1 MGDDI
6 ILCKIAEEQYI
17 NIEEKDLAKCIKYK
31 ERMWRLIDTLQ
42 AHASELQEI
51 LDLSSTI
58 SFKNIDFG
66 FVESWLVVIYREGY
80 QRNKAIHEIIEK
92 LFSIIFVNYSSLAR
106 GINGRLNENPS
117 GSEKVLKTYVT
128 TQLFEALKKAH
139 LILETNNQETLKLPA
154 KFLPTLCKYQE
165 RTIHWL
171 LQREQHAHS
180 FPAYFIKLQAK
191 DAQSTVYKYFC
202 GQFFQRE
209 RPTDIVLPPGGIL
222 AEEMGLGKTVEILAL
237 ILLHPRLNVQVP
249 SFIESLLRNLPAKRK
264 RMVKEVFCI
273 CNSDSK
279 RNLISCGKCCLWQH
293 KNCVN
298 KYEKDNNDV
307 ERVYFCPA
315 CWQEIIQDNG
325 KIPSKATFIVSP
337 NMINFQWMEEIKCHV
352 QPSLKVFI
360 YEGVS
365 AGKWIC
371 PLQLANYDI
380 VLTHYNALRSDIY
393 FTQDNVSGRVM
404 RNKPRSMRMHTPLL
418 MLEWWRVCLDEAQMV
433 ESNISKAATLAKML
447 PAINRW
453 AVTGT
458 PIQRSLNDL
467 QNLLQFI
474 GFDEAAEPQFWDYI
488 VNDFVLHYEPT
499 TSGSE
504 RPFQLVN
511 VLQKCMWRT
520 SKVDIM
526 DELNIPPQ
534 QEVTHRI
541 EFDNLEKLFYREQHQ
556 ECREKFM
563 ENVHKYKKRMITISP
578 QIMKIILQPF
588 LKIRQSCIMPV
599 VISNNIA
606 QQKQFL
612 QPQELHNYLKSNNEL
627 SCKSELRSM
636 ASSHNGLAALHF
648 LEKRYDEALKHYKE
662 VLKLAKNYV
671 ELNITVDKLL
681 QIHALHNIMQILI
694 ILQPLEK
701 ELSEGTL
708 TEYEQQY
715 NALEWKYLETYSNT
729 LSQVNS
735 AYCSILEQ
743 INDDVTK
750 EYLPFLGDQLIILSA
765 VELSSFLQKIFE
777 ECSQRFTETHAEY
790 KLGEIT
796 SVRTILY
803 LMDIWFTKVSTS
815 WKNLVKDF
823 DSLQYFRDNV
833 KSRNQVSPAT
843 WRDITQL
850 INDVYDCHL
859 SDIRENEKQKK
870 SRKSS
875 VKKSKCKL
883 CKIRDAINIFEC
895 LLFLKVI
902 DEQNQLTD
910 GVDNPSFEFF
920 LNKVIFSYLKS
931 KLKQPEVQASV
942 EKLTQYFD
950 NLQML
955 CKSFIKLWIEME
967 YTIKAY
973 DELNMCKMRI
983 SLAENAEEK
992 SNFKVFKHEI
1002 NQRVMEQK
1010 EQLYEAQ
1017 RMFVTQLARLKYIK
1031 HLENKKDPGPCPIC
1045 RFEED
1050 ERYAVLECGHHL
1062 CYTCLKHLKQVSNL
1076 RSHFKCSICR
1086 HTQRFQNL
1094 YYATRISK
1102 KVPEYD
1108 LKINGSYTSKITYIV
1123 CLVLKLKKQ
1132 YEEAPVQAKE
1142 SLKILIFSQWEPIL
1156 AALAGAL
1163 TNNGIKLRAQCTT
1176 KTIKEFKDPTLG
1188 ITCLLMPLLRG
1199 SKGLNLI
1206 EATHVFLVEPI
1217 LNPGEELQAIGRIH
1231 RFGQTRSTT
1240 VHRFIV
1246 IGTIEENIYNF
1257 IASKQTGDTS
1267 TTSAHKNWEFNN
1279 ISLQAFESLFALEQ
1293 KNECD

>member
-6 ILCKIAEEQYI
+6 ILCKIAEEQYV
-17 NIEEKDLAKCIKYK
+17 NIEEKDLAKCVKYK
-31 ERMWRLIDTLQ
+31 ERMWRLTDSLQ
-42 AHASELQEI
+42 THANELQEI
-51 LDLSSTI
+51 LNLSSTV

-106 GINGRLNENPS
+106 GINGRLNDNPG

-139 LILETNNQETLKLPA
+139 LIFKTNNQETLKLPA

-171 LQREQHAHS
+171 LQREQHVHR
-180 FPAYFIKLQAK
+180 FPAYFIQLQAR

-209 RPTDIVLPPGGIL
+209 RPDDIVLPPGGIL

-249 SFIESLLRNLPAKRK
+249 SFIEPLLQNSLAKRK

-279 RNLISCGKCCLWQH
+279 RNLISCTKCCLWQH
-293 KNCVN
+293 KNCVD
-298 KYEKDNNDV
+298 KYEKDNDGV

-315 CWQEIIQDNG
+315 CWQEVIQDNG

-352 QPSLKVFI
+352 QPTLKVFL

-474 GFDEAAEPQFWDYI
+474 GFEEAAEPQFWDYI
-488 VNDFVLHYEPT
+488 VNDFVVHYDA
-499 TSGSE
+499 GSCSE
-504 RPFQLVN
+504 GSFQLVN

-526 DELNIPPQ
+526 EELKIPPQ

-599 VISNNIA
+599 VTSNNIA

-648 LEKRYDEALKHYKE
+648 LEKRYDEALIHYKE

-694 ILQPLEK
+694 ILQPLENDLP
-701 ELSEGTL
+701 EETL
-708 TEYEQQY
+708 IEYEQQY

-729 LSQVNS
+729 LSQVNN

-743 INDDVTK
+743 INDDITK
-750 EYLPFLGDQLIILSA
+750 EYLPFLGDQLLILSV

-777 ECSQRFTETHAEY
+777 ECSQRFIETHAEY

-803 LMDIWFTKVSTS
+803 LMNVWFTKVSTS

-833 KSRNQVSPAT
+833 KSRNQVSSAT

-931 KLKQPEVQASV
+931 KLRQPEVQASV

-1002 NQRVMEQK
+1002 SQRVMEQK

-1050 ERYAVLECGHHL
+1050 DRYAVLECGHHL

-1102 KVPEYD
+1102 KVPEND

-1132 YEEAPVQAKE
+1132 YEEASKQAKE

-1163 TNNGIKLRAQCTT
+1163 ANNDIKLRAQCTT
-1176 KTIKEFKDPTLG
+1176 KTIKEFKDPSLG

-1206 EATHVFLVEPI
+1206 EATHVFLIEPI

-1257 IASKQTGDTS
+1257 IASKQGSDTN
-1267 TTSAHKNWEFNN
+1267 TTAAHKNWEFNN